1 MALILNIES
10 ATTMCSVAL
19 GKDGICIDLEELN
32 DGYSHAEKLAVFAD
46 ELLKRNSLSS
56 SDLDAIA
63 VSKGPGS
70 YTGLRIGVSLG
81 KGLCFGAQKPL
92 IAIDTLQEMCFNPN
106 VQQTIVSMD
115 RPLLCPMLD
124 ARRMEV
130 YTAFYDQNNDP
141 VNEVSPVI
149 LDETS
154 FAEELLNQSILFFG
168 NGSEKFQPLCHAENC
183 RFLKDV
189 WPSASQMTLLSE
201 KAYLEQNF
209 EDVAYFEP
217 FYLKEFQATTPKKGL
232 V

>member
-19 GKDGICIDLEELN
+19 GKDGVCFDLEEVN

-46 ELLKRNSLSS
+46 ELLKRNNLST

-70 YTGLRIGVSLG
+70 YTGLRIGVSLA
-81 KGLCFGAQKPL
+81 KGLCFGAGKPL
-92 IAIDTLQEMCFNPN
+92 IAIDTLQEMCFNPI
-106 VQQTIVSMD
+106 VQEATVSMD
-115 RPLLCPMLD
+115 NPRLCPMLD

-130 YTAFYDQNNDP
+130 YTALFDQNNDP
-141 VNEVSPVI
+141 ITDVSPMI

-154 FAEELLNQSILFFG
+154 FTEELQNQSIVFFG
-168 NGSEKFQPLCHAENC
+168 NGSVKFESLCLDENS
-183 RFLKDV
+183 RFLNDI

-201 KAYLEQNF
+201 KVYLEENF

-217 FYLKEFQATTPKKGL
+217 FYLKEFRATTPKKGL
-232 V
+232 I